1 MKLGEFFFELVVALF
16 LVVDVIFPVDE
27 VQVGGFYAFLQLF
40 SSLYGCLYLD
50 VRFFLIDL
58 LLQSRQLGLQHLV
71 LGFEL
76 VDLPGFG
83 LAAPVL
89 LAFVVYGKGIFVLGG
104 VVECG

>member
-1 MKLGEFFFELVVALF
+1 MQVGEFFFELVVALF

-27 VQVGGFYAFLQLF
+27 LQVGGFYAFPQLL

-58 LLQSRQLGLQHLV
+58 LLQPRQLGLQHLV

-76 VDLPGFG
+76 VDLPRFG

-89 LAFVVYGKGIFVLGG
+89 LAFVVDGEGIFVLGG